1 MLTHEWNQSSRKAS
15 EMCEWHLGN
24 GYLNAVVASSH
35 LMNSPEKEKG
45 SETVPIRS
53 KVESEGCVR
62 NDCHSDG
69 E

>member
-1 MLTHEWNQSSRKAS
+1 MLTHEWNQSS

-35 LMNSPEKEKG
+35 LMNSPEKG

-53 KVESEGCVR
+53 KVKSEGCLR